1 METLTLYHQI
11 FLQYI
16 NQTRNVVNEK
26 CSGMEPWQVIASTA
40 AATLLIVKIHM
51 FLFQS
56 ESLTERFK
64 KWFFRFI
71 RKLPIIGRIIQQ
83 QINKT
88 LDEMFVKLPFLQD
101 NYLKSLPA
109 TGLSQPELMKKLK
122 EYSTLGNVR
131 WEDRKVSGTVYS
143 GDDKLVNLLVKVY
156 EEFAWANPLHP
167 DVFPG
172 VRKMEAEVVRM
183 ACTLFHGGPES
194 CGTMTSGGTESILL
208 ACKAYRDLA
217 YEKGI
222 KYPEML
228 VPSSAHAAFDKAA
241 HYFRI
246 KIRHVPLTELM
257 QVDVK
262 AMKKAINKNT
272 AMLVCSA
279 PQFPHGSIDSI
290 EEVAKLAVKYDIPF
304 HVDACLGGF
313 LIVFMEKAG
322 FPLKQCFDFRVKGVT
337 SISADTHKYGYAPKG
352 SSVLLYSNVKYRQH
366 QFFVA
371 PDWQGGV
378 YPSPT
383 IAGSRPGCLIAA
395 CWATMVSI
403 GEQGYVEATKKII
416 STTRFII
423 SELQKIE
430 HISILGK
437 PDVSVFAL
445 KSDSFDV
452 YRLST
457 LLIAKGWN
465 LNVLQFP
472 HSIHFCITL
481 LQTEP
486 GVAAELLKDIRESVS
501 EIMKNPKGKTTGMS
515 AIYGLA
521 QTIPDRNLVSE
532 IAGGYLDS
540 LYSTGS
546 ESPLTDT
553 HMNGSPSPH

>member
-1 METLTLYHQI
+1 MGIEEPNAPNRSRICGDTLTVYHHI
-11 FLQYI
+11 FLQYL

-26 CSGMEPWQVIASTA
+26 CSGMEPWQVIASTI

-51 FLFQS
+51 FLFQP
-56 ESLTERFK
+56 ESLTSRFK

-71 RKLPIIGRIIQQ
+71 RKLPIIGHIIQQ
-83 QINKT
+83 QIYKT
-88 LDEMFVKLPFLQD
+88 LDEMSAKLPFLQEQK
-101 NYLKSLPA
+101 NYLTSLPA
-109 TGLSQPELMKKLK
+109 TGLSQPELLKKMK
-122 EYSTLGNVR
+122 EYSTSGKVH

-143 GDDKLVNLLVKVY
+143 GDEKLVNLLVKVY

-183 ACTLFHGGPES
+183 ACTLFHGGPKS

-228 VPSSAHAAFDKAA
+228 VPVSAHAAFDKAA

-246 KIRHVPLTELM
+246 KI
-257 QVDVK
+257 
-262 AMKKAINKNT
+262 AMKKAITKNT
-272 AMLVCSA
+272 AML
-279 PQFPHGSIDSI
+279 
-290 EEVAKLAVKYDIPF
+290 LALKYDIPL

-322 FPLKQCFDFRVKGVT
+322 FPLQQCFDFRMKGVT
-337 SISADTHKYGYAPKG
+337 SISADTHKG
-352 SSVLLYSNVKYRQH
+352 SSVILYSDVKYRHH

-371 PDWQGGV
+371 PDWQGGI

-395 CWATMVSI
+395 CWATMVHL
-403 GEQGYVEATKKII
+403 GEQGYVEATRKII
-416 STTRFII
+416 STTR
-423 SELQKIE
+423 LQKID
-430 HISILGK
+430 HIRIIGK
-437 PDVSVFAL
+437 PEVSVFAF
-445 KSDSFDV
+445 KSDSFDI
-452 YRLST
+452 YQLSN
-457 LLIAKGWN
+457 LLIARGWN
-465 LNVLQFP
+465 LNILQFP
-472 HSIHFCITL
+472 RSIHFCITL

-486 GVAAELLKDIRESVS
+486 GVAEQLLKDVRECVS
-501 EIMKNPKGKTTGMS
+501 EVMKNPKEKTTGMN

-532 IAGGYLDS
+532 IVGGYLDS
-540 LYSTGS
+540 IYST
-546 ESPLTDT
+546 SPVPLADT